1 MSVSCTFLQPCLFSA
16 ISNLFLANSPL
27 QKELIL
33 HFSRVFPTRLPCI
46 SQYAGDKTVRT
57 PNSCPATEIRSSNR
71 LLKVQN
77 STVNSINKNLRCMQ
91 FTLLKK
97 LCLFF
102 KISYE
107 TVDFNKCMYCTST
120 DDFVSRVSRHVKD
133 WEMPPRCGVGSILL
147 S

>member
-27 QKELIL
+27 QKGL
-33 HFSRVFPTRLPCI
+33 
-46 SQYAGDKTVRT
+46 SQATSMHIQHAGDKTVRT
-57 PNSCPATEIRSSNR
+57 PNSCPAMEIRSSNR
-71 LLKVQN
+71 LSKVQN
-77 STVNSINKNLRCMQ
+77 STVGSINKNLTCMQ

-102 KISYE
+102 KISYK
-107 TVDFNKCMYCTST
+107 TVNFTKCMYCTST
-120 DDFVSRVSRHVKD
+120 DDFVSRVSRHAKE